1 MPMEAAIIMVQDITA
16 IATKNTIG
24 MVDTIIRNT
33 MAGITDRIITTAD
46 TTDTVIIRIG
56 IKDHTSILIL
66 VDIDTALI
74 MDKDVMGANMLRM
87 GSLVLFK

>member
-33 MAGITDRIITTAD
+33 MAGITDRIITMVD

-56 IKDHTSILIL
+56 LKDHTPILIL